1 MQLSAPTASLETKQP
16 LFIAEAWSGDAV
28 AQPEPLAFPLQHE
41 AVRCPRHAVEG
52 PTPSATAFVLHIAQS
67 ALSWCMRSAAPRL
80 WCWFHGDED
89 ELGNEEPLQSHSLQQ
104 VQLLEENMSDF
115 KTQQELMIR
124 TLEDL
129 LEEVKRMPKCRC
141 ESEELQASTSE
152 NAG

>member
-1 MQLSAPTASLETKQP
+1 MKPSAAPVML
-16 LFIAEAWSGDAV
+16 
-28 AQPEPLAFPLQHE
+28 
-41 AVRCPRHAVEG
+41 CEG

-89 ELGNEEPLQSHSLQQ
+89 ELGNEEPLQSHSRQQ

-141 ESEELQASTSE
+141 ESEELQALTSE